1 MTAPATPTEEPH
13 TPAPSETDFSQL
25 VLAELGLPADTNIS
39 GSRWISEP
47 PRRLFGIALS
57 GGGIRSATF
66 NLGLLQGLNELNFLR
81 GFDYLST
88 VSGGG
93 YTGAFWSLWRKHHAE
108 RVFPD
113 TYAESESEPPEILHL
128 RKFSR
133 FLSPTLGV
141 FSYDTGRML
150 VALINAVV
158 PSMAGAATFLMIAL
172 AMALAIAWLIL
183 IAPAQI
189 VAWFDVL
196 PAADN
201 YASAIG
207 KAAFGT
213 MLVFGTGH
221 LLVMRALWS
230 ENVAA
235 KRTVAA
241 SLLLTVLLS
250 AAWGWWVWQHP
261 LMPGVARG
269 IFDYIGSCYSACDPG
284 TILNADAWKFAF
296 APGVALLAVPSVSAV
311 FRVLSQKRSGV
322 GGPFSNTIDQVNS
335 WYMFAAAAWIGLTL
349 MWWIALFLYS
359 AHGRLGALTLAGIP
373 LAGVVAWASRFVGGG
388 SRSGERVWQLVGRL
402 AVGFAS
408 YIVLSIIVVGCML
421 LIISVHHDQ
430 RWMTLGIVT
439 LIGTLYVLLLYDP
452 NRVGL
457 HDFYRGRIARSYGGA
472 ARFGADNPED
482 SCTDTVDST
491 IEHLK
496 DDACVNDLPIVGRN
510 VCGPTHL
517 IVCAANDLTPKST
530 LTSMARGAQSA
541 VLSRVGWT
549 VGDRW
554 ARWPSAL
561 NAELPNISAAIT
573 ASGAAFNTQM
583 GAKSKQLGPATA
595 FIMSA
600 LGLRLGL
607 WVRAPRTLQPDESVV
622 RSRRGFALLDELLGR
637 SDSRNGEWV
646 FLSDGGHFE
655 NTGMYE
661 LIKRHC
667 RYILVSDCGE
677 DGERSFDDL
686 GSVVRRVR
694 EDFGV
699 DIKINLEALK
709 PDANGRSRQAMVA
722 GDIHYPDGDTGT
734 LLILKP
740 SLTGS
745 EPPDVL
751 QYHSHNAKF
760 PHQSTG
766 DQFFDEAQWE
776 SYRRLGLHVARNA
789 FASSRDRHPTL
800 SKSASREAQAE
811 SFDGI
816 RSRMA
821 LAFSSARREW
831 LAMPADYTQRIERI
845 ARTIGS
851 LDAIA
856 GKSGSRLAREIYW
869 ELSNTPT
876 STQDTPKKGANGDV
890 GTPNADSHVAAISA
904 IRQALVVFES
914 VFLSENLAV
923 NFNQPM
929 YMGVMNLMARW
940 MSAPLTR
947 VWWPLLSSTCGV
959 AFRQFVDA
967 QFLPMANE
975 RTLKCKPGNTADMTG
990 LASRNRDLT
999 MLINRAEVK
1008 TTLLTITIEG
1018 DEAGVLE
1025 PRAAHELEIAR
1036 LDATTASSP
1045 TIMMWEARDLYVPP
1059 GLWGIGFGS
1068 GLLREIKGAGEQ
1080 FVFLRSFW
1088 TGNPEDKKDAAD
1100 LQQLYLDAGFNS
1112 ATKAHFHDPRR
1123 LAVYAQLRDRWGN
1136 EAAYLPTVEC
1146 LVENFDD
1153 ADFAVLVRGVSA
1165 PT

>member
-1 MTAPATPTEEPH
+1 MSIPEETTMTKPPVSLSE
-13 TPAPSETDFSQL
+13 SETPEPDFSEL
-25 VLAELGLPADTNIS
+25 VLAELGLPPNTNIS
-39 GSRWISEP
+39 GKRWISEP

-93 YTGAFWSLWRKHHAE
+93 YTGAFWSLWRKHHAN

-113 TYAESESEPPEILHL
+113 TFTERESEPPEILHL

-158 PSMAGAATFLMIAL
+158 PSMAGAATFLMLAL
-172 AMALAIAWLIL
+172 AVALAIAWLIL
-183 IAPAQI
+183 IAPVQI
-189 VAWFDVL
+189 VGWFDVV

-201 YASAIG
+201 YTVAIG
-207 KAAFGT
+207 AAAFVT
-213 MLVFGTGH
+213 MLTFGAGH
-221 LLVMRALWS
+221 LVVMRALWG

-235 KRTVAA
+235 KRTVFA
-241 SLLLTVLLS
+241 SLVLTLLL
-250 AAWGWWVWQHP
+250 AAVWGWWVWKHP

-269 IFDYIGSCYSACDPG
+269 IYDYIGACYSACDPD
-284 TILNADAWKFAF
+284 TILNAEAWKFAF
-296 APGVALLAVPSVSAV
+296 APGLALLVVPSVIAL
-311 FRVLSQKRSGV
+311 FRVLSKKRSGV
-322 GGPFSNTIDQVNS
+322 GGPFSNTLDQVNS

-349 MWWIALFLYS
+349 LWWIALFLYS
-359 AHGRLGALTLAGIP
+359 AHGRMGTLTLAGIP
-373 LAGVVAWASRFVGGG
+373 LAGVVAWLSRFVGGG
-388 SRSGERVWQLVGRL
+388 SRSGERLWQFVGRM
-402 AVGFAS
+402 AVGIAS
-408 YIVLSIIVVGCML
+408 YVVLAIIVVGCML
-421 LIISVHHDQ
+421 LVISVHHDQ
-430 RWMTLGIVT
+430 QWMILGGATLAGM
-439 LIGTLYVLLLYDP
+439 LYVGFLYDP

-472 ARFGADNPED
+472 ARFNADNPED
-482 SCTDTVDST
+482 ACTDTFDST

-496 DDACVNDLPIVGRN
+496 DDACVSDLPVVGDKLN
-510 VCGPTHL
+510 GPTHL

-554 ARWPSAL
+554 AKWPTGAK
-561 NAELPNISAAIT
+561 ADVPNISAAIT

-607 WVRAPRTLQPDESVV
+607 WVRAPRKLGADENVV
-622 RSRRGFALLDELLGR
+622 RSRKGFALLDELLGR

-686 GSVVRRVR
+686 GSAVRRVR

-709 PDANGRSRQAMVA
+709 PDAHGKSRQAMVA

-800 SKSASREAQAE
+800 SKSAGREAHAE
-811 SFDGI
+811 TFEGI

-821 LAFSSARREW
+821 FAFSTARREW
-831 LAMPADYTQRIERI
+831 LAMPADYTQRIDRL
-845 ARTIGS
+845 ARTIS
-851 LDAIA
+851 NLDAIS

-869 ELSNTPT
+869 ELSDPPT
-876 STQDTPKKGANGDV
+876 SKSGELSQYS
-890 GTPNADSHVAAISA
+890 NATDSHVAAISA

-914 VFLSENLAV
+914 VFLSEQLAV

-947 VWWPLLSSTCGV
+947 VWWPLLSSTCSV

-967 QFLPMANE
+967 HFLPMASS
-975 RTLKCKPGNTADMTG
+975 RKLTCKPGSTADMKG
-990 LASRNRDLT
+990 LASRNRDLS
-999 MLINRAEVK
+999 MLKNRDEV
-1008 TTLLTITIEG
+1008 TTTFLTITL
-1018 DEAGVLE
+1018 DADDAGAPE
-1025 PRAAHELEIAR
+1025 PRSSHELEIAR
-1036 LDATTASSP
+1036 LDATTTSNPA
-1045 TIMMWEARDLYVPP
+1045 IMMWEARDLYVPP

-1068 GLLREIKGAGEQ
+1068 ALLREVKGAGEQ

-1112 ATKAHFHDPRR
+1112 ASKTLFHDTTR
-1123 LAVYAQLRDRWGN
+1123 LDLYAQLRARWGK
-1136 EAAYLPTVEC
+1136 EAAYLPTREC
-1146 LVENFDD
+1146 LVKHFDD
-1153 ADFAVLVRGVSA
+1153 ADFAVLVRGTSPA
-1165 PT
+1165 N